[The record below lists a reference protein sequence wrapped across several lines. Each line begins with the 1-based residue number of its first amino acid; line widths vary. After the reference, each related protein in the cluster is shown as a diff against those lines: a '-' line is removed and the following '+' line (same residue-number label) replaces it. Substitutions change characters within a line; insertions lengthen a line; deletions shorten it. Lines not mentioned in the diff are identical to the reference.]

1 MNPLSKMTNMLIE
14 SAEYRDETTRQ
25 ARIFEKWNRTS
36 LLRKLDAT
44 AAKHVSTLL
53 ENQALALK
61 EMSNLHENTNTSDIA
76 TFNKIAFPLVRRVY
90 GGLISKDLVSV
101 QPMSAPQ
108 TLVFYIDYSYVNS
121 AGVRTGHPYGKRE
134 SDALESADFNRNTS
148 KTTGTLA
155 TTFATAT
162 TLTMDTDNGQDYLS
176 ISADTV
182 DQFPSNLEWGNTIK
196 FVSNSV
202 TGWGH
207 VTWAYDNEHT
217 GATTAT
223 PFGAADGYMGTF
235 HADRFY
241 IDRAISADGL
251 EFTGDTLA
259 AQLSEQAVT
268 FTYTSRALNNVT
280 EGNSDIQRLSF
291 EMKSKPVEA
300 QTRKLMVQWS
310 TEVEQ
315 DAKAYHG
322 LDVEKTLTDFLSEH
336 IMLEI
341 DREIINDLFEGYD
354 TRNEESWDM
363 DSSASTLGM
372 YATFEEH
379 HRGLLRQ
386 MNKVSHQIFART
398 KRGPAS
404 FALVSPEVAAVL
416 ESLPGMA
423 VDNDGSGTIGGVGVT
438 KLGTLNRKWNV
449 FVDPLL
455 SSTINYNKVLMGYKG
470 NNVYDAGYI
479 YAPYIVGVMSPV
491 IFDPDELF
499 TPRRGILSRYGK
511 TWIRRDFYGAVVVE
525 NLDSFGSTLMQNK

>member
-14 SAEYRDETTRQ
+14 SAEYRDETSRKQ
-25 ARIFEKWNRTS
+25 RVFEKWNRTS
-36 LLRKLDAT
+36 LLRKLDGES
-44 AAKHVSTLL
+44 AKHVATLL

-90 GGLISKDLVSV
+90 GGLIAKDLVSV

-121 AGVRTGHPYGKRE
+121 AGVRTGHPYGARE

-148 KTTGTLA
+148 SYESTQTQAFASAVA
-155 TTFATAT
+155 TPVT
-162 TLTMDTDNGQDYLS
+162 DDDNGQLYFALT
-176 ISADTV
+176 ADMP
-182 DQFPSNLEWGNTIK
+182 QELEWGSTVK
-196 FVSNSV
+196 FVANSI

-217 GATTAT
+217 GSTTAT
-223 PFGAADGYMGTF
+223 PFGAPSGYMGF
-235 HADRFY
+235 YHQKRLY
-241 IDRAISADGL
+241 IDRAINA
-251 EFTGDTLA
+251 
-259 AQLSEQAVT
+259 
-268 FTYTSRALNNVT
+268 
-280 EGNSDIQRLSF
+280 SDIEYSGTALGNAITGQEVVLTYKQRAMLNTSEKTSTINRLSF

-300 QTRKLMVQWS
+300 KTRKLMVQWS

-354 TRNEESWDM
+354 VRNQETWDI
-363 DSSASTLGM
+363 DGSPSGDGQ
-372 YATFEEH
+372 YATYEEY

-386 MNKVSHQIFART
+386 MNKVSHMIFART

-404 FALVSPEVAAVL
+404 FALCSPEVAAIL
-416 ESLPGMA
+416 ETLPGMA
-423 VDNDGSGTIGGVGVT
+423 VDNDGSGTVGGIGVT

-455 SSTINYNKVLMGYKG
+455 SSTVNFDKILMGYKG
-470 NNVYDAGYI
+470 SNVYDAGYI
-479 YAPYIVGVMSPV
+479 YAPYIIGVMSPV

-511 TWIRRDFYGAVVVE
+511 T
-525 NLDSFGSTLMQNK
+525 

>member
-1 MNPLSKMTNMLIE
+1 MNPLNKMTNMLIE
-14 SAEYRDETTRQ
+14 SAEYRDETSRQ
-25 ARIFEKWNRTS
+25 GRIFEKWNRTS
-36 LLRKLDAT
+36 LLRKLDGAS
-44 AAKHVSTLL
+44 AKHVATLL

-61 EMSNLHENTNTSDIA
+61 EMSSLHENTNTSDIA

-90 GGLISKDLVSV
+90 GGLIAKDLVSI

-121 AGVRTGHPYGKRE
+121 AGVTTGHPYGKRE
-134 SDALESADFNRNTS
+134 SDALESADFDRDYSAYTQTVAS
-148 KTTGTLA
+148 V
-155 TTFATAT
+155 FATASDLT
-162 TLTMDTDNGQDYLS
+162 TDSENGQDYLALS
-176 ISADTV
+176 ATSNQFPADT
-182 DQFPSNLEWGNTIK
+182 EWGSTIK
-196 FVSNSV
+196 FISGTT

-207 VTWAYDNEHT
+207 VVWAYDNGHT
-217 GATTAT
+217 GAVSAT
-223 PFGAADGYMGTF
+223 PYGAPSGYMGTF
-235 HADRFY
+235 HAGRFY
-241 IDRAISADGL
+241 VDRALKGTEELSGSALATEVSAD
-251 EFTGDTLA
+251 
-259 AQLSEQAVT
+259 AVT
-268 FTYTSRALNNVT
+268 FTYSTRALNNVT

-300 QTRKLMVQWS
+300 KTRKLMVQWS

-354 TRNEESWDM
+354 NRNEESWDM
-363 DSSASTLGM
+363 DGNPSGSGQ
-372 YATFEEH
+372 YATFEEY

-386 MNKVSHQIFART
+386 MNKVSHMIFART

-404 FALVSPEVAAVL
+404 FALVSPEVAAIL

-423 VDNDGSGTIGGVGVT
+423 VDNDGSGTVGGVGVT

-455 SSTINYNKVLMGYKG
+455 SSTMNYNKILMGYKG

-479 YAPYIVGVMSPV
+479 YAPYIIGVMSPV

-511 TWIRRDFYGAVVVE
+511 VWIRRDFYGAVIVD
-525 NLDSFGSTLMQNK
+525 NLESFGSTLMQDK